1 MATRDLAAHVNNAVA
16 IAATMP
22 PAISIQMAIRCR
34 IGILACT
41 LAPKLTPGEWDVA
54 KVGLPGRGPIVNV
67 QEAKPRP
74 PHPDDPRPAHWRNVG
89 GPYGT

>member
-1 MATRDLAAHVNNAVA
+1 MTREEAVA
-16 IAATMP
+16 EAARLSREHPDRATHSWLP
-22 PAISIQMAIRCR
+22 REVE
-34 IGILACT
+34 
-41 LAPKLTPGEWDVA
+41 PGKWDVA

-89 GPYGT
+89 GPYGN